1 MKGHILVSR
10 LSNKS
15 YYVFDKARYIYS
27 EGFET
32 KAEAEKELH
41 EKSQYYGLDAE
52 IIESND
58 SE

>member
-1 MKGHILVSR
+1 MK
-10 LSNKS
+10 K